1 MDVTELRAF
10 VETLGAHDGFPP
22 TDPHN
27 LRPDDE
33 SPVMRLFWLWE
44 AIKGRAAVAD
54 RINDAPRPCDLD
66 DVSDAA
72 HALER
77 MLWGLS
83 MMPLVEGQDAI
94 DGKGGFVKRVSPYK
108 ATGLPARSH
117 VRRIE
122 MLRRGLPAIRTLAQH
137 LQRTDPGPF
146 EGVALVEIA
155 TGNVPEGFGGLAIY
169 ESEEKAREILGYW
182 ERNPENRGKY
192 EPRRARVSMAA
203 GLEILPA

>member
-1 MDVTELRAF
+1 MSKKKVVFNAYDL
-10 VETLGAHDGFPP
+10 L
-22 TDPHN
+22 N
-27 LRPDDE
+27 
-33 SPVMRLFWLWE
+33 SPEMSAYLDQHEAEQAEKKKQYQAEMTSNPRLIE
-44 AIKGRAAVAD
+44 RAAG
-54 RINDAPRPCDLD
+54 LD
-66 DVSDAA
+66 KYTPEQLRQIGEDAA
-72 HALER
+72 AER
-77 MLWGLS
+77 A
-83 MMPLVEGQDAI
+83 PLGEKVARVGRNLY
-94 DGKGGFVKRVSPYK
+94 GKGGFVKRVSPYK